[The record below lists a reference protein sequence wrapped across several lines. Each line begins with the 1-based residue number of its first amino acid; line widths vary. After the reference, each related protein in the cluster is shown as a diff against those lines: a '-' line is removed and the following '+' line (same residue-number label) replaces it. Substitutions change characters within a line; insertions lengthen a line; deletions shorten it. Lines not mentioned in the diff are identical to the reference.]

1 MIQQIQ
7 EKARELLQSGKVA
20 CVIGYE
26 RATDGVGAR
35 PAFIYKAEDA
45 GRLIFDQT
53 CVHNLAKYLIDK
65 KDKPAAIVVKGC
77 DSRAVNLLLSEKQIE
92 RDKVFV
98 IGAVCPGVFE
108 WGWNRTDKKLQGQC
122 ETCRAHTPV
131 IYDYLVGEP
140 VQEPPPPADR
150 YAEEAALEAKPDV
163 ERAEFWRKQSEACIR
178 CYACRR
184 VCPGCYCYDCFV
196 ENLDPEWV
204 GIRVAPP
211 QNQMWLT
218 IRAYH
223 LAGRCVDCHECDR
236 VCPVGIPLK
245 LLNHKLEKEV
255 QDTFGYCSGM
265 SPEAVAPLITFKKD
279 EEIEV

>member
-7 EKARELLQSGKVA
+7 DKARELLQSGKVS

-35 PAFIYKAEDA
+35 PAFVYKAEDV

-53 CVHNLAKYLIDK
+53 CVHNLAKYLLDK
-65 KDKPAAIVVKGC
+65 KDKPAAIVAKGS
-77 DSRAVNLLLSEKQIE
+77 DSRAINLLLSEKQIE

-108 WGWNRTDKKLQGQC
+108 WGWNRTDRKLQSQC
-122 ETCRAHTPV
+122 ERCRAHVPV
-131 IYDYLVGEP
+131 IYDYLAGEP
-140 VQEPPPPADR
+140 VQEPPPPADL
-150 YAEEAALEAKPDV
+150 YSEEAAMEAKSPE
-163 ERAEFWRKQSEACIR
+163 ERAAFWEQQASACVR

-204 GIRVAPP
+204 GTRVAPP

-218 IRAYH
+218 VRAYH

-236 VCPVGIPLK
+236 VGPVGIPLR
-245 LLNHKLEKEV
+245 LPNHKLEKE
-255 QDTFGYCSGM
+255 TKELFGYCSGM
-265 SPEAVAPLITFKKD
+265 SPDAVAPLITFKKD
-279 EEIEV
+279 EEIQV